1 MAKNWEP
8 GLAEITGPE
17 DWDRAIV
24 HLWGDNINEFKRA
37 FPHLLKA
44 HSSPNKSEARL
55 YDFPKSS
62 SDSNHNAAA

>member
-24 HLWGDNINEFKRA
+24 HLWGESVNEFKRA
-37 FPHLLKA
+37 FPHLLK
-44 HSSPNKSEARL
+44 SPSPPNKSEARL
-55 YDFPKSS
+55 YDFPKPSNDSS
-62 SDSNHNAAA
+62 RNAAA